1 MKLFSGLVMLFA
13 AASSSGWIKGAK
25 SHDSLQYDF
34 YSQLCPNAEAIA
46 LQTLQSSLFLDITA
60 PAALLRLAFHDCQ
73 VQGCD
78 ASVLLQSTPTLQ
90 SEMDS
95 DKNFGV
101 RRLDFIDRIKTAL
114 ESACPAT
121 VSCADIIVMAGR
133 DSIAVS
139 GGPNIRIKTGR
150 RDGLL
155 SSNIRADDDLPSPL
169 INVDGLLNI
178 FQPKGLSIEES
189 VAIIG
194 GGHSLGIGHCVS
206 FINRLYPVVDSTMN
220 SFVGNTLQV
229 LCPNPSIYKVS
240 NVTFFNNDLTNVIFD
255 NQYFRDLQGGRGLLT
270 IDSEISKDP
279 RTQGIVKSLAA
290 NQNLFFQTFASA
302 FEKLTSWQV
311 LTGTDGE
318 IRRDCK
324 FAN

>member
-1 MKLFSGLVMLFA
+1 MIAKCRGVM
-13 AASSSGWIKGAK
+13 
-25 SHDSLQYDF
+25 
-34 YSQLCPNAEAIA
+34 
-46 LQTLQSSLFLDITA
+46 
-60 PAALLRLAFHDCQ
+60 
-73 VQGCD
+73 
-78 ASVLLQSTPTLQ
+78 QSTPTFQ

-114 ESACPAT
+114 EAACPGT

-133 DSIAVS
+133 DSIAMS
-139 GGPNIRIKTGR
+139 GGPNIRIQTGR
-150 RDGLL
+150 RDGLFA
-155 SSNIRADDDLPSPL
+155 SNVRADQDLPSAL
-169 INVDGLLNI
+169 SNVDGLLNV

-206 FINRLYPVVDSTMN
+206 FINRLYPLMDNTMN
-220 SFVGNTLQV
+220 TFVGNALQV
-229 LCPNPSIYKVS
+229 LCPNPTIYKIS

-270 IDSEISKDP
+270 IDSEIARDP
-279 RTQGIVKSLAA
+279 RTQEIVRSLAA
-290 NQNLFFQTFASA
+290 NQNLFFQTFTSA
-302 FEKLTSWQV
+302 FQKLTSWQV
-311 LTGTDGE
+311 LTGTNGE
-318 IRRDCK
+318 TRRDCR